1 MSIPTPVIL
10 DISEWQPPA
19 SINYDKLVKAVD
31 GVIIRI
37 QYGSNYIDKHYKTH
51 INEFKK
57 RGVPIAV
64 YAWVRGSSHSDMETE
79 ATDFYNRAK
88 AYNPTFWWLDVEE
101 KSMSDMRGGVEKYRT
116 KLKSLGAKKVG
127 VYVANHLY
135 ASFNLDTAKFDGIWI
150 PTYGSN
156 NGQYNG
162 SNPTATSNY
171 DIHQYTSNGKLS
183 GYNGSLDLNRIVRKG
198 FDYFFG
204 GASSSESNSGNS
216 NSSSSGAKY
225 STSGKTIYKMA
236 EDVKNGKAGNGDA
249 RKKVLGNY
257 YTGVQAVVNY
267 HAGGS
272 NKAAAM
278 NVLAKET
285 LAGKYGNGDARK
297 KVLGN
302 YYDEVQTIINKG
314 SVPSTKTYTVK
325 SGDTLS
331 GIASKLGTTYQ
342 KLATKNGIKSPY
354 TIYPGQKI
362 KY

>member
-19 SINYDKLVKAVD
+19 SINYDKLAKAVD

-64 YAWVRGSSHSDMETE
+64 YAWVRGSSYSDMETE
-79 ATDFYNRAK
+79 AKDFYNRAK

-101 KSMSDMRGGVEKYRT
+101 KSMSDMRGGVEKYRA

-171 DIHQYTSNGKLS
+171 DIHQYTSNGKLN
-183 GYNGSLDLNRIVRKG
+183 GYNGPLDLNRIVRKG

-204 GASSSESNSGNS
+204 GANSSESNSGNS

-236 EDVKNGKAGNGDA
+236 EDVKNGKAGNGDT
-249 RKKVLGNY
+249 RKKNLGNY
-257 YTGVQAVVNY
+257 YNGVQAVVNY

-302 YYDEVQTIINKG
+302 YYDEVQAIINKE
-314 SVPSTKTYTVK
+314 SAPAKTYTVK

-331 GIASKLGTTYQ
+331 RIGTKLGVNWKT
-342 KLATKNGIKSPY
+342 LASKNGIKGPAY